1 MKKEI
6 SKRICQ
12 KAVISSLLG
21 LLCVLFSID
30 LKAQGVVSGRV
41 LDVEGQPLA
50 GVSVVV
56 GDTNKGTSTD
66 FNGMY
71 SISVPA
77 TAKSLIFS
85 LLGMEE
91 QVVAIAG
98 RTKIDITLKE
108 SSDYIEEI
116 VVVGYGSQKKVHMTG
131 SVVSVSSRELNKVSV
146 SNVSQSL
153 VGKLPGIIT
162 RQDQGLPGHDQV
174 SILVR
179 GFSSYNDSG
188 KVLVLVDG
196 VERDMNMV
204 NPADVESISV
214 LKDAAACAVYG
225 MKGANGVI
233 LVTTKRGTSS
243 GVTLNYSG
251 KLTLSSPTA
260 LPKMMNGTQY
270 MQYYNLG
277 RQLDGGTTFFTEEE
291 IAATY
296 NGDPSDGFENT
307 DWTEPLYRTTT
318 MHNHSLSISGV
329 NSKAKYFISGG
340 FQDQNGIIKNLKNKK
355 TNFRSN
361 VDVTPVQGLTVSLN
375 IGGFL
380 QDFHQPGHFGFEN
393 AKVGG
398 TYPMGLLYALPFVP
412 QEYQGKP
419 TSASRAGTSFIMN
432 PEYGAANSGFKDTRT
447 IKIEASSKIEYET
460 PFLKGLK
467 ASLFYSWDW
476 TDTAH
481 KSFAYAYKVMAY
493 QFATKNYIEK
503 VSSGL
508 LPDGN
513 MFQSDSKRQYTVLR
527 PQLSYA
533 ESFGKHSI
541 SALFLYELSQYRGE
555 ILSGGRRTFP
565 LLELPELDLGA
576 KETASNAGGSDRTA
590 YAGYVGRFNY
600 VYAEKYL
607 AEVALRYDGSYLFAK
622 ENRWG
627 FFPSLSLGWVLSKED
642 FFRSAMPSVDF
653 FKIRA
658 SIGEV
663 GNDNVAPFLYRKNYG
678 FNQGFVALGGTA
690 QNTLY
695 NTVSYPMKDLTW
707 ERVRS
712 YDLGLEFNAWKG
724 LFGFEFDT
732 FYKHTYNILNSVSG
746 AYPGSLGGHI
756 PTQENSGEFDNR
768 GFELSMKHSNRVGDF
783 NYKLSANLSYAHNK
797 ILKKVQSSNILP
809 WQSVIGHSLGS
820 FWGLQSDGL
829 YQSEEEL
836 ANAPAPIGVTPMLG
850 DIKYVD
856 YNGDG
861 KISVDDMVK
870 IGRSLIPEMM
880 FAFQFDA
887 DWKGIDFSIMFQ
899 GAALSDKRL
908 IGSWANGTNDA
919 TPLTKPWYAN
929 YDNSPLYLV
938 ENAWRPDNTNA
949 EYPRLSVSGRSA
961 THNYQISDFW
971 TRNGAYLRLKNMT
984 LGYTLPSKLTRKA
997 HFQNVRFFL
1006 SGTNL
1011 LTFTEFKY
1019 IDPESPNV
1027 VTGYYPQQRA
1037 FTFGI
1042 DLSF

>member
-1 MKKEI
+1 MKKETL
-6 SKRICQ
+6 KRIYL
-12 KAVISSLLG
+12 KAALSSLLG
-21 LLCVLFSID
+21 LVCALFS
-30 LKAQGVVSGRV
+30 LNVRAQSVIKGQV
-41 LDVEGQPLA
+41 LDMEGNPLA
-50 GVSVVV
+50 GVSVMVA
-56 GDTNKGTSTD
+56 NSKAGTSTD

-71 SISVPA
+71 SISVPSS
-77 TAKSLIFS
+77 AKSLIFS

-91 QVVAIAG
+91 QVVEISG

-108 SSDYIEEI
+108 SSDYLDEI

-146 SNVSQSL
+146 SNISQSL

-162 RQDQGLPGHDQV
+162 RQGQGLPGHDQV

-204 NPADVESISV
+204 NPADVESVSV

-233 LVTTKRGTSS
+233 LVTTKRGASS
-243 GVTLNYSG
+243 GIALNYSG
-251 KLTLSSPTA
+251 RLTLSSPTA

-277 RQLDGGTTFFTEEE
+277 RQLDGDTAFFTDEE

-307 DWTEPLYRTTT
+307 DWTAPLYRTTT
-318 MHNHSLSISGV
+318 MHYHSLSISGG
-329 NSKAKYFISGG
+329 NSKAKYFISGS
-340 FQDQNGIIKNLKNKK
+340 FQDQNGIIKNLENKK

-361 VDVTPVQGLTVSLN
+361 VDVTPVPGLTVSLN
-375 IGGFL
+375 VGGFL

-412 QEYQGKP
+412 QDYQGRP

-432 PEYGAANSGFKDTRT
+432 AEYGAANSGFKDTRT
-447 IKIEASSKIEYET
+447 VKIETAGKIEYET

-467 ASLFYSWDW
+467 ASVFYSWDW
-476 TDTAH
+476 TDIGY

-493 QFATKNYIEK
+493 QFATKKYEEK

-513 MFQSDSKRQYTVLR
+513 LFQSDSKTQYTMLR
-527 PQLSYA
+527 PQLSYSG
-533 ESFGKHSI
+533 SFGKHDVSV
-541 SALFLYELSQYRGE
+541 LFLYELSRYRSE
-555 ILSGGRRTFP
+555 AISGGRRTFA
-565 LLELPELDLGA
+565 LLDLAELDLGA
-576 KETASNAGGSDRTA
+576 KETASNSGYSDRKA
-590 YAGYVGRFNY
+590 YAGYVSRFNY
-600 VYAEKYL
+600 AYAEKYL

-627 FFPSLSLGWVLSKED
+627 FFPSLSLGWVLSKEN
-642 FFRSAMPSVDF
+642 FFSSALPSVDF

-658 SIGEV
+658 SVGEV

-678 FNQGFVALGGTA
+678 LNQGFVALGGVA

-695 NTVSYPMKDLTW
+695 NTVSYPMSELTW

-712 YDLGLEFNAWKG
+712 YDVGFEFNACKG
-724 LFGFEFDT
+724 LFGLEFDT

-746 AYPGSLGGHI
+746 AYPPSLGGHI

-768 GFELSMKHSNRVGDF
+768 GFELSLKHAYKVNDF

-809 WQSVIGHSLGS
+809 WQSVIGSSLGS

-829 YQSEEEL
+829 YQTEEEL

-887 DWKGIDFSIMFQ
+887 NWKGIDLSVMFQ
-899 GAALSDKRL
+899 GAAISDKRL
-908 IGSWANGTNDA
+908 IGTWSNGNNDA
-919 TPLTKPWYAN
+919 TPLTRPWYAN

-938 ENAWRPDNTNA
+938 ENAWRPDNTDA
-949 EYPRLSVSGRSA
+949 EYPRLSVSGKSA
-961 THNYQISDFW
+961 TNNYHISDFW
-971 TRNGAYLRLKNMT
+971 NRDGAYLRLKNVT
-984 LGYTLPSKLTRKA
+984 LGYTLPSKWTRKA
-997 HFQNVRFFL
+997 HLQNVRFFL
-1006 SGTNL
+1006 NGTNL

-1027 VTGYYPQQRA
+1027 VTGYYPQQRT